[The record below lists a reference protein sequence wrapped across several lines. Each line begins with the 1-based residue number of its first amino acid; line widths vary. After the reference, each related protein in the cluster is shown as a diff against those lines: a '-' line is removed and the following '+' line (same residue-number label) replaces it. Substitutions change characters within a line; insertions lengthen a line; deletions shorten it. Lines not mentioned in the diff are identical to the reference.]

1 MFRFANV
8 ELLYLLILVPVL
20 VIVYLLAVGRR
31 RRLVARFG
39 NPELLRELMPDF
51 SRGRIRLKAALF
63 IAAYMLLVIAA
74 ARPQFGSK
82 LREEHSRGV
91 EMMLVVDVSNSMMAE
106 DFEPNRLERTKY
118 AIGKLFESLQQ
129 ERVGMVVFAGEPKV
143 QLPIT
148 SDYRM
153 AQAFAKRISPSL
165 VSEQGTAIGRA
176 LEQAMLSFS
185 SQSEQSRVII
195 LITDG
200 ENHEDD
206 AVEAARKAAEQ
217 GIRIYTIGIG
227 TPEGAPIQIGG
238 EFIKDEN
245 GEMVVSKLNEQMLEQ
260 IASTTGGAYV
270 RATKQ
275 SIGLDEIVKSIDAM
289 EKSDLA
295 TVRFEEYN
303 EQYQY
308 PLAAALVLLVL
319 DVFILSRRNPRLRR
333 FNIFREHRTEEQAR
347 GFPTGWGG
355 DVMLRS
361 WLNIMT
367 RDGLP
372 RNMNAVGSLTET

>member
-1 MFRFANV
+1 MFRFANG

-39 NPELLRELMPDF
+39 NPGLLRELMPDF
-51 SRGRIRLKAALF
+51 SRGRIRFKAVLF
-63 IAAYMLLVIAA
+63 IAAYTLLVFAA

-118 AIGKLFESLQQ
+118 AIGKLFERLQQ
-129 ERVGMVVFAGEPKV
+129 ERVGLVVFAGEPKV

-165 VSEQGTAIGRA
+165 VGEQGTAIGRA

-185 SQSEQSRVII
+185 SQSEQSRVIV
-195 LITDG
+195 LVTDG

-227 TPEGAPIQIGG
+227 TPEGAPIQIDGD
-238 EFIKDEN
+238 FIKDEN
-245 GEMVVSKLNEQMLEQ
+245 GEMVVSKLNEAMLEQ
-260 IASTTGGAYV
+260 IASITGGAYV

-275 SIGLDEIVKSIDAM
+275 SIGLDEIVKSIDEM

-333 FNIFREHRTEEQAR
+333 FNIFREHRTEE
-347 GFPTGWGG
+347 
-355 DVMLRS
+355 L
-361 WLNIMT
+361 
-367 RDGLP
+367 
-372 RNMNAVGSLTET
+372 

>member
-1 MFRFANV
+1 MFRFANG

-39 NPELLRELMPDF
+39 NPGLLRELMPDF
-51 SRGRIRLKAALF
+51 SRGRIRFKAVLF
-63 IAAYMLLVIAA
+63 IAAYTLLVFAA

-118 AIGKLFESLQQ
+118 AIGKLFEGLQQ
-129 ERVGMVVFAGEPKV
+129 ERVGLVVFAGEPKV

-165 VSEQGTAIGRA
+165 VGEQGTAIGRA

-185 SQSEQSRVII
+185 SQSEQSRVIV
-195 LITDG
+195 LVTDG

-227 TPEGAPIQIGG
+227 TPEGAPIQIDGD
-238 EFIKDEN
+238 FIKDEN
-245 GEMVVSKLNEQMLEQ
+245 GEMVVSKLDEAMLEQ
-260 IASTTGGAYV
+260 IASITGGAYV

-275 SIGLDEIVKSIDAM
+275 SIGLEEIVKSIDEM

-333 FNIFREHRTEEQAR
+333 FNIFREHRTEE
-347 GFPTGWGG
+347 
-355 DVMLRS
+355 L
-361 WLNIMT
+361 
-367 RDGLP
+367 
-372 RNMNAVGSLTET
+372 

>member
-1 MFRFANV
+1 MFRFANG

-20 VIVYLLAVGRR
+20 VAVYLLAVGRR

-39 NPELLRELMPDF
+39 NPALLSELMPDF

-63 IAAYMLLVIAA
+63 IAAYTLLVFAA
-74 ARPQFGSK
+74 ARPQLGSK

-118 AIGKLFESLQQ
+118 AIGKLFEGLQQ
-129 ERVGMVVFAGEPKV
+129 QRVGLVVFAGEPKV

-165 VSEQGTAIGRA
+165 VSEQGTAVGRA

-185 SQSEQSRVII
+185 SQSEQSRVIV

-206 AVEAARKAAEQ
+206 AVEVARKAAAQ

-227 TPEGAPIQIGG
+227 TPEGAPIQIDGD
-238 EFIKDEN
+238 FIKDEN
-245 GEMVVSKLNEQMLEQ
+245 GEMVVSKLNEEMLEQ
-260 IASTTGGAYV
+260 IASITGGAYV

-275 SIGLDEIVKSIDAM
+275 SIGLDEIVKSIDEM

-295 TVRFEEYN
+295 TVRFEEFN

-308 PLAAALVLLVL
+308 LVAAALVLLVL

-333 FNIFREHRTEEQAR
+333 FNIFREHRSGEE
-347 GFPTGWGG
+347 
-355 DVMLRS
+355 L
-361 WLNIMT
+361 
-367 RDGLP
+367 
-372 RNMNAVGSLTET
+372 

>member
-1 MFRFANV
+1 MFRFANG

-39 NPELLRELMPDF
+39 NPGLLRELMPDF
-51 SRGRIRLKAALF
+51 SRGRIRFKAVLF
-63 IAAYMLLVIAA
+63 IAAYTLLVFAA

-118 AIGKLFESLQQ
+118 AIGKLFEGLQQ
-129 ERVGMVVFAGEPKV
+129 ERVGLVVFAGEPKV

-165 VSEQGTAIGRA
+165 VGEQGTAIGRA

-185 SQSEQSRVII
+185 SQSEQSRVIV
-195 LITDG
+195 LVTDG

-227 TPEGAPIQIGG
+227 TPEGAPIQIDGD
-238 EFIKDEN
+238 FIKDEN
-245 GEMVVSKLNEQMLEQ
+245 GEMVVSKLDEAMLEQ
-260 IASTTGGAYV
+260 IASITGGAYV

-275 SIGLDEIVKSIDAM
+275 SIGLDEIVKSIDEM

-333 FNIFREHRTEEQAR
+333 FNIFREHRTEE
-347 GFPTGWGG
+347 
-355 DVMLRS
+355 L
-361 WLNIMT
+361 
-367 RDGLP
+367 
-372 RNMNAVGSLTET
+372 

>member
-1 MFRFANV
+1 MFRFANG

-39 NPELLRELMPDF
+39 NPALLSELMPDF

-63 IAAYMLLVIAA
+63 IAAYTLLVFAA
-74 ARPQFGSK
+74 ARPQLGSK

-118 AIGKLFESLQQ
+118 AIGKLFEGLQQ
-129 ERVGMVVFAGEPKV
+129 QRVGLVVFAGEPKV

-165 VSEQGTAIGRA
+165 VGEQGTAIGRA

-185 SQSEQSRVII
+185 SQSEQSRVIV

-227 TPEGAPIQIGG
+227 TPEGAPIQIDGD
-238 EFIKDEN
+238 FIKDEN
-245 GEMVVSKLNEQMLEQ
+245 GEMVVSKLDEAMLEQ
-260 IASTTGGAYV
+260 IASITGGAYV

-275 SIGLDEIVKSIDAM
+275 SIGLEEIVKSIDEM

-333 FNIFREHRTEEQAR
+333 FNIFREHRTEE
-347 GFPTGWGG
+347 
-355 DVMLRS
+355 L
-361 WLNIMT
+361 
-367 RDGLP
+367 
-372 RNMNAVGSLTET
+372 

>member
-1 MFRFANV
+1 MFRFANG

-39 NPELLRELMPDF
+39 NPGLLRELMPDF
-51 SRGRIRLKAALF
+51 SRGRIRFKAVLF
-63 IAAYMLLVIAA
+63 IAAYTLLVFAA

-118 AIGKLFESLQQ
+118 AIGKLFEGLQQ
-129 ERVGMVVFAGEPKV
+129 ERVGLVVFAGEPKV

-165 VSEQGTAIGRA
+165 VGEQGTAIGRA

-185 SQSEQSRVII
+185 SQSEQSRVIV
-195 LITDG
+195 LVTDG

-227 TPEGAPIQIGG
+227 TPEGAPIQIDGD
-238 EFIKDEN
+238 FIKDEN
-245 GEMVVSKLNEQMLEQ
+245 GEMVVSKLDEAMLEQ
-260 IASTTGGAYV
+260 IASITDGAYV

-275 SIGLDEIVKSIDAM
+275 SIGLDEIVKSIDEM

-333 FNIFREHRTEEQAR
+333 FNIFREHRTEEQ
-347 GFPTGWGG
+347 
-355 DVMLRS
+355 
-361 WLNIMT
+361 
-367 RDGLP
+367 
-372 RNMNAVGSLTET
+372 

>member
-1 MFRFANV
+1 MFRFANG

-39 NPELLRELMPDF
+39 NPGLLRELMPDF
-51 SRGRIRLKAALF
+51 SRGRIRFKAVLF
-63 IAAYMLLVIAA
+63 IAAYTLLVFAA

-118 AIGKLFESLQQ
+118 AIGKLFEGLQQ
-129 ERVGMVVFAGEPKV
+129 ERVGLVVFAGEPKV

-165 VSEQGTAIGRA
+165 VGEQGTAIGRA

-185 SQSEQSRVII
+185 SQSEQSRVIV
-195 LITDG
+195 LVTDG

-227 TPEGAPIQIGG
+227 TPEGAPIQIDGD
-238 EFIKDEN
+238 FIKDEN
-245 GEMVVSKLNEQMLEQ
+245 GEMVVSKLNETMLEQ
-260 IASTTGGAYV
+260 IASITGGAYV

-275 SIGLDEIVKSIDAM
+275 SIGLEEIVKSIDEM

-333 FNIFREHRTEEQAR
+333 FNIFREHRTEE
-347 GFPTGWGG
+347 
-355 DVMLRS
+355 L
-361 WLNIMT
+361 
-367 RDGLP
+367 
-372 RNMNAVGSLTET
+372 